1 VTLRQARLIAALA
14 ALVVRAIVATLR
26 FRIDDRADFLQRP
39 HDRPLIWLFWH
50 NRFFVIPHL
59 FAHFLKGRRGAALTS
74 ASKDGEILAG
84 VLARFG
90 IQPVRGS
97 SSRRGATA
105 LRELIRIMAEGS
117 DVAITPDGPR
127 GPRYEMHAG
136 VLILAQKSG
145 TPVLPIRV
153 EYSRCWRL
161 KSWDA
166 FMIPQPFA
174 RVDIT
179 LLPLE
184 EIVPTDDRA
193 QFESE
198 RLRLQAVLRAE
209 QE

>member
-1 VTLRQARLIAALA
+1 
-14 ALVVRAIVATLR
+14 
-26 FRIDDRADFLQRP
+26 
-39 HDRPLIWLFWH
+39 
-50 NRFFVIPHL
+50 
-59 FAHFLKGRRGAALTS
+59 
-74 ASKDGEILAG
+74 
-84 VLARFG
+84 
-90 IQPVRGS
+90 
-97 SSRRGATA
+97 
-105 LRELIRIMAEGS
+105 
-117 DVAITPDGPR
+117 
-127 GPRYEMHAG
+127 MHAG